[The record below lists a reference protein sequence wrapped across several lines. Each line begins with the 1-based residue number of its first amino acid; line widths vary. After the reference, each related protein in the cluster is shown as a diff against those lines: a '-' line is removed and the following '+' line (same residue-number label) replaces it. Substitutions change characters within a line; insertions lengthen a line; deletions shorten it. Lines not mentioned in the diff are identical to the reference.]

1 VTHYQVDAACVAPP
15 AGTLAGELP
24 LNMFH
29 PVMQSASTS
38 AAVEGLPPGGTW
50 FVRVWAQNRHG
61 TALSHCVSSHC
72 VSYHLA
78 DYGVPHRLTVY
89 SIAECVSHSHPH
101 YGVSHRLALMI
112 TFPSVCLPLRKLA
125 RERRRGGSHAAAA
138 ARRTRRTR
146 TRRRAQGA
154 REPPYTT

>member
-1 VTHYQVDAACVAPP
+1 VHLAWQPPAHDGGAAVTHYQVDAACVAPP

-78 DYGVPHRLTVY
+78 HYGVPHRLTVY
-89 SIAECVSHSHPH
+89 SIAECVSHSLLH
-101 YGVSHRLALMI
+101 YGVSHRLTLMI
-112 TFPSVCLPLRKLA
+112 TFPSVCLPLQEA
-125 RERRRGGSHAAAA
+125 R
-138 ARRTRRTR
+138 
-146 TRRRAQGA
+146 
-154 REPPYTT
+154 P